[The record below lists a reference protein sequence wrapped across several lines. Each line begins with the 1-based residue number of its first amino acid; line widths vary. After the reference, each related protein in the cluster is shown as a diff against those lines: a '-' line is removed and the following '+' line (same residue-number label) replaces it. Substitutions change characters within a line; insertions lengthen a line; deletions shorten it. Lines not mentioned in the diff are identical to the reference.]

1 MKIGILTQALRV
13 NYGCLMQNYALQQTL
28 KKMGHEPITVDF
40 SFRYKYDNYFR
51 QLLGWVNRMRL
62 YYLNNVNISPCFE
75 LRPNEN
81 LQFYIAKHTR
91 EWVRK
96 NINTTRDILYFEE
109 LEDIDREN
117 DFDAYVVGSDQVF
130 IPYYASW
137 FMGKFIHRKG
147 VKMYAYAAS
156 FGKGEWLLDS
166 KETEETKLL
175 ASNFIAISVR
185 ERSAVDL
192 CRNYWGIDAKH
203 VLDPALLLDAE
214 DYLKTITL
222 KRESNILFAYVL
234 DESSLKRDIVE
245 AMANSRKLKIY
256 RCMPKEELING
267 VTKNLDNCIYPPVDN
282 WLNGFNNATCVV
294 TDSFHG
300 VVFSIIFRKPFV
312 VIGNTQRG
320 MARFESLLTML
331 GLENRMVKDVDSAIE
346 MMDIII
352 DYESVYAILKCKRC
366 EALNFLSQISE

>member
-1 MKIGILTQALRV
+1 MKKAGILSMQRIY
-13 NYGCLMQNYALQQTL
+13 NYGSFLQAYAL
-28 KKMGHEPITVDF
+28 KKMMEECGAEVEFVDYHPGECILPSKETTGMKRKIQKGLEILRMKGRLRDKIQF
-40 SFRYKYDNYFR
+40 VKYKKNY
-51 QLLGWVNRMRL
+51 
-62 YYLNNVNISPCFE
+62 
-75 LRPNEN
+75 
-81 LQFYIAKHTR
+81 A
-91 EWVRK
+91 RK
-96 NINTTRDILYFEE
+96 NYPVLGLKETYNYAPKLDLLVI
-109 LEDIDREN
+109 
-117 DFDAYVVGSDQVF
+117 GSDEVF
-130 IPYYASW
+130 NCIQDNSNVGFAPELFGAGHQADRLVS
-137 FMGKFIHRKG
+137 
-147 VKMYAYAAS
+147 YAAS

-346 MMDIII
+346 MMDISI

>member
-1 MKIGILTQALRV
+1 
-13 NYGCLMQNYALQQTL
+13 
-28 KKMGHEPITVDF
+28 
-40 SFRYKYDNYFR
+40 
-51 QLLGWVNRMRL
+51 
-62 YYLNNVNISPCFE
+62 
-75 LRPNEN
+75 
-81 LQFYIAKHTR
+81 
-91 EWVRK
+91 
-96 NINTTRDILYFEE
+96 
-109 LEDIDREN
+109 
-117 DFDAYVVGSDQVF
+117 
-130 IPYYASW
+130 
-137 FMGKFIHRKG
+137 
-147 VKMYAYAAS
+147 MYAYAAS

-346 MMDIII
+346 MMDTSI